1 MTEDP
6 FKEMIPLVED
16 AINKWHNKNQP
27 KGIVEYIHKKLDK
40 SRDEVLL
47 KLMGFNK
54 DSWGGTWALDH
65 CNNRSGNSIA
75 GDYLKSVQQ
84 DAINDWLSK
93 VALPKLTKTDS
104 DRIAASFKA
113 EYLSRLKRAVLAY
126 AEKKADEHARQLVDA
141 LVPTPP
147 IDQYVRLKTL
157 ITPTT

>member
-6 FKEMIPLVED
+6 MKEMILLIEK
-16 AINKWHNKNQP
+16 AIDEWHTRNQP
-27 KGIVEYIHKKLDK
+27 QDIVEKIHKKLDK

-54 DSWGGTWALDH
+54 DSWNGAWALDH
-65 CNNRSGNSIA
+65 CNGRSGNSIA
-75 GDYLKSVQQ
+75 GDYLKSFQQ

-93 VALPKLTKTDS
+93 VPLPKLSKTDS

-113 EYLSRLKRAVLAY
+113 EYLRYLKRAVESY
-126 AEKKADEHARQLVDA
+126 AQKKADEHARQLVDA

-147 IDQYVRLKTL
+147 IDQYLQLKTL
-157 ITPTT
+157 ITPAS

>member
-1 MTEDP
+1 MTDDSI
-6 FKEMIPLVED
+6 KELIPLIEN
-16 AINKWHNKNQP
+16 AINGWHAKNQP
-27 KGIVEYIHKKLDK
+27 EDLVKYIHKKLDK

-54 DSWGGTWALDH
+54 DSWNGAWALDH

-93 VALPKLTKTDS
+93 VALPKLSKTDS

-113 EYLSRLKRAVLAY
+113 EYLRYLKRAVESY
-126 AEKKADEHARQLVDA
+126 AQKKADEHARQLVDA
-141 LVPTPP
+141 LIPTPP
-147 IDQYVRLKTL
+147 IDQYLQLKTL
-157 ITPTT
+157 ITSNA